1 MPDPLIHRAKLGI
14 KPASSALQSCR
25 RSCRA
30 TAGTPQLFFHQGKQ
44 QLGRKKILATPVQ
57 KFMVNVM
64 KLWTPLLM
72 TLLCVVL
79 LSARGAIKEKHSN
92 REKSLLQECWGLP
105 NVHECDKRCSRTF
118 RCVDINHTC
127 CWTYCGNICWKNTV
141 ITERQL
147 KP

>member
-1 MPDPLIHRAKLGI
+1 MILI
-14 KPASSALQSCR
+14 SSSNWEGKKSWQHLFRSLWSTSEAL
-25 RSCRA
+25 
-30 TAGTPQLFFHQGKQ
+30 
-44 QLGRKKILATPVQ
+44 
-57 KFMVNVM
+57 VM